1 MLRAAASALAAAAA
15 SLGAPPLLPPA
26 SVASLGAPPP
36 LPLRIACNFSLPSGE
51 AFDLAPFRGAVVS
64 GVEAGGSEVRLS
76 LCGDLA
82 QPCVDALTKV
92 RINGSAMLYF
102 GTPRRYYCW
111 DTIAQW
117 SLFPPTAAPLG
128 GGGGGL
134 ELRFSR
140 PGDAHIDCTLV
151 NVSVSARCN
160 SSAPSEPKLARL
172 TGAQDG
178 CDWAFDVETSNA
190 AVCAPGRAA
199 QGTPLSQAHSGAKMT

>member
-1 MLRAAASALAAAAA
+1 MRTRLRPRRPAAAPPVLARH
-15 SLGAPPLLPPA
+15 L
-26 SVASLGAPPP
+26 VASSHRRPS
-36 LPLRIACNFSLPSGE
+36 LPLGDSLFPLQRKYLE
-51 AFDLAPFRGAVVS
+51 KA
-64 GVEAGGSEVRLS
+64 GV
-76 LCGDLA
+76 
-82 QPCVDALTKV
+82 VDALTKV